1 MVLKFAGKDHPDQ
14 ARSRSRGRARSQ
26 LKQRPHQGKAR
37 LGSPSVK
44 LQDGLKV
51 TFDWMCSKFDSEAAE
66 GIDNSV
72 AFAKSTICSTQ
83 APTKLGQLRAADG
96 EENLVP

>member
-1 MVLKFAGKDHPDQ
+1 MH
-14 ARSRSRGRARSQ
+14 SRNSNND
-26 LKQRPHQGKAR
+26 LIKEK
-37 LGSPSVK
+37 LGWVPSVK

-51 TFDWMCSKFDSEAAE
+51 TFDWMCSKVDSEAAE
-66 GIDNSV
+66 GIDNTA